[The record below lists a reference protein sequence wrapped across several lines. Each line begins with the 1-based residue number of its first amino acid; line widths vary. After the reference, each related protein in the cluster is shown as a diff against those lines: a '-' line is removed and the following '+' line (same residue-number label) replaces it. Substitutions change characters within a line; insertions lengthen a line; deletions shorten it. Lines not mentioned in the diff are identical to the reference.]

1 MVCLLVIMKGY
12 IYAVI
17 QADESAKIGFWRI
30 FENNI
35 LKGKENTNESK
46 NMSRGENRMA
56 QSTLQTR
63 FWGKNR
69 VIDLS
74 WLSIID
80 ITERLFSP
88 NPKLT
93 KNIYLRSTM
102 FKLFG
107 KRRPSPSEVLE
118 DILSNCFWKKLLN
131 NHMQWLIW
139 DCKRRNY
146 TKRLE

>member
-46 NMSRGENRMA
+46 NMSRGGNRRA

-93 KNIYLRSTM
+93 KKYIFEKYY
-102 FKLFG
+102 
-107 KRRPSPSEVLE
+107 V
-118 DILSNCFWKKLLN
+118 
-131 NHMQWLIW
+131 
-139 DCKRRNY
+139 
-146 TKRLE
+146 